1 MSLESA
7 PVETR
12 FVTRNEAPVKS
23 SPLMTKRRSDG
34 VRKVARKPGQKRA
47 VKPAAVTGYHW
58 RKNGTGWDLRKD
70 VYVTSNE
77 GVRKRRQPF
86 VAHLSKSAFGEMKRR
101 HRGAALER
109 AIAAWIEGHDR

>member
-1 MSLESA
+1 MMVRDGPELSIKSA
-7 PVETR
+7 PVDSP

-34 VRKVARKPGQKRA
+34 AGKVARKPGQKRS

-58 RKNGTGWDLRKD
+58 RKNGAGWDLRKD

-77 GVRKRRQPF
+77 GVRK
-86 VAHLSKSAFGEMKRR
+86 SADSDDRG
-101 HRGAALER
+101 HRF
-109 AIAAWIEGHDR
+109 